1 MPINLQTTAY
11 NLIYLLSSKDYP
23 GLIKV
28 GKTTVDAYSAESL
41 EPNNERLVDAVR
53 KRYASLG
60 TVAAD
65 GLKYEYSEVAWFRD
79 QQGLEYRFDDH
90 AVHEVL
96 EHSHYERVP
105 ITSFWGEAGEWFRI
119 DVETGI
125 KAIQAVKQ
133 GQDVI
138 DGPVVEK
145 KEKVIIRFREEQERA
160 ISETIS
166 SFCSREKKL
175 WNAKM
180 RFGKTLCA
188 HELIRRA
195 GYGRT
200 LILTH
205 RPAVRQGWFEDYHKI
220 TFENHQY
227 GSKDGGKNAKLDE
240 KDFKGKDFETLEK
253 DYTQKGIRYIYFASM
268 QDLRGSKD
276 AQTAKDKGIDKNSEV
291 FSTPWD
297 LIILDEAHEGTQT
310 ALGKNV
316 ISELIKDKS
325 PKLLYLSGTP
335 FNILSQFE
343 DDEIYTWDYVME
355 QEAKEKW
362 PLEHPN
368 ERNPYE
374 GLAKLSVFAY
384 NLGDVFEINN
394 YTRSEDDYFNF
405 AELFRV
411 WTGSKQKDNAEMPAG
426 ANKGDFVHKDDV
438 LKFLDM
444 LCDSTK
450 ESFYPYSNVEF
461 CQALSH
467 TLWMVPGVAQ
477 ADALKKMI
485 DAHKLHTE
493 LGYEVISVAGEGS
506 KLELKDEDDS
516 AGIEKIEKDALSK
529 VQTAVKKFPKTI
541 TLSCGRL
548 TTGVSVPEWTGVFML
563 SGGYSTSAANYMQT
577 IFRGQTPY
585 KNGAIKTNCYAFDF
599 APDRTLTV
607 IDEWIESTPGNNG
620 PREKGPKIESTLKF
634 LSVISMA
641 GGKEEPFSATGFI
654 KSVNKAL
661 ADFVVSHGFKGRKL
675 TKDFSSWTVDDYK
688 LIAEI
693 GRVLGNEKGVKIGAN
708 GEVVVAKGG
717 MTGDTT
723 KPKGAK
729 GGKKKG
735 GKKETSGI
743 GGKKQNEESD
753 KRRRA
758 QNILDQIYVR
768 LPLLLFGAVDNAEGL
783 TIDELLDNAV
793 IDNESWKEFMPQKF
807 TKAMMRQIAHLIRV
821 DALIASTSMTIKTAK
836 EADNLSVE
844 ERAKVIAGLLATFHF
859 PDKETIL
866 TPWRVV
872 NMHLSQTIGGYDFYN
887 ENHSVLLEDPRYV
900 EIPNVT
906 SEIFW
911 DENTKLLEINS
922 KSGVYPL
929 CLAYSLYRIQCEMSS
944 EELTPLVRERIWE
957 HVLRNNIFVICKTE
971 MAKKI
976 TNRVLRGYKDIPTH
990 CKVYKN
996 LVPIIKGDEGEKK
1009 KQKLIE
1015 ELTSTTYWK
1024 IGNGNKDMKFNA
1036 IVGNPPYQIAQG
1048 TEKCNNN
1055 SAIAGAIYH
1064 YFISAACKLNPN
1076 YISMITPSRWMT
1088 KNARGISDEW
1098 VNTMLHCDNFVEM
1111 HDYIDASKCF
1121 NGVEIK
1127 GGVNFF
1133 LYAPNHKDKCKYV
1146 LYDGEGVSQV
1156 MTKLDSFGA
1165 GIVIRDLQAI
1175 DILSKVKS
1183 VEGEEYYKT
1192 KSFSSIVGSSKLFTD
1207 CAKGLLTSN
1216 WNDFSMEKTDTHTIK
1231 YYLNK
1236 SKIPSGYAWI
1246 QVTDIPR
1253 NSSFINIHK
1262 VYIPQVGG
1270 SGTDQMILGRPFYGE
1285 PGSVCS
1291 ETYIC
1296 IAGSGELSEEECNNI
1311 MSYIK
1316 TRFFR
1321 YLISVKKKTHH
1332 AEKQVYEFVP
1342 LQDWSKPWTD
1352 EELYAKYDLSKEEI
1366 DYIEAKIK
1374 LMD

>member
-227 GSKDGGKNAKLDE
+227 GSKDGSKYAKLDE

-276 AQTAKDKGIDKNSEV
+276 AQTDKDKGIDKNSEV

-394 YTRSEDDYFNF
+394 YTRSEDDFFNF

-411 WTGSKQKDNAEMPAG
+411 WTGSKQKDKAEIPTG

-444 LCDSTK
+444 LCDNTK
-450 ESFYPYSNVEF
+450 ESFYPYSNAEF

-477 ADALKKMI
+477 ADALKRMI
-485 DAHKLHTE
+485 DNHRIHTE

-516 AGIEKIEKDALSK
+516 VGIENIEKDALRK

-607 IDEWIESTPGNNG
+607 IDEWIESQPGNKG
-620 PREKGPKIESTLKF
+620 THEKGPKIESTLKF

-641 GGKEEPFSATGFI
+641 GGKEEPFSAKGFI

-675 TKDFSSWTVDDYK
+675 TKDFSSWTTEDYN
-688 LIAEI
+688 LIAAI
-693 GRVLGNEKGVKIGAN
+693 GKVLGNDKGVKIGAN

-717 MTGDTT
+717 MTGETS

-735 GKKETSGI
+735 PKKGPAGI

-768 LPLLLFGAVDNAEGL
+768 LPLLLFGAVEDAEGL

-793 IDNESWKEFMPQKF
+793 IDDESWKEFMPQKF

-836 EADNLSVE
+836 DADMLPVE

-872 NMHLSQTIGGYDFYN
+872 NMHLSHTIGGYDFFN
-887 ENHSVLLEDPRYV
+887 DEHSALLEDPRYV
-900 EIPNVT
+900 EVPEVT
-906 SEIFW
+906 SNIFW
-911 DENTKLLEINS
+911 DENTRLLEINS

-929 CLAYSLYRIQCEMSS
+929 YLAYSLYRIQCEMSS
-944 EELTPLVRERIWE
+944 VPLTPELREKIWE
-957 HVLRNNIFVICKTE
+957 HVLNDNIFVICKTE

-976 TNRVLRGYKDIPTH
+976 TNRVLRGYKDISTH
-990 CKVYKN
+990 CEVYKN
-996 LVPIIKGDEGEKK
+996 LISIMKEEDSARKK
-1009 KQKLIE
+1009 RKLIE
-1015 ELTSTTYWK
+1015 DITSSKYWQ
-1024 IGNGNKDMKFNA
+1024 IGNEIGDMKFNA
-1036 IVGNPPYQIAQG
+1036 IVGNPP
-1048 TEKCNNN
+1048 K
-1055 SAIAGAIYH
+1055 
-1064 YFISAACKLNPN
+1064 
-1076 YISMITPSRWMT
+1076 
-1088 KNARGISDEW
+1088 
-1098 VNTMLHCDNFVEM
+1098 
-1111 HDYIDASKCF
+1111 
-1121 NGVEIK
+1121 
-1127 GGVNFF
+1127 
-1133 LYAPNHKDKCKYV
+1133 
-1146 LYDGEGVSQV
+1146 
-1156 MTKLDSFGA
+1156 
-1165 GIVIRDLQAI
+1165 
-1175 DILSKVKS
+1175 
-1183 VEGEEYYKT
+1183 
-1192 KSFSSIVGSSKLFTD
+1192 
-1207 CAKGLLTSN
+1207 
-1216 WNDFSMEKTDTHTIK
+1216 
-1231 YYLNK
+1231 
-1236 SKIPSGYAWI
+1236 
-1246 QVTDIPR
+1246 
-1253 NSSFINIHK
+1253 SFINRESK
-1262 VYIPQVGG
+1262 Y
-1270 SGTDQMILGRPFYGE
+1270 S
-1285 PGSVCS
+1285 
-1291 ETYIC
+1291 
-1296 IAGSGELSEEECNNI
+1296 IAC
-1311 MSYIK
+1311 
-1316 TRFFR
+1316 
-1321 YLISVKKKTHH
+1321 
-1332 AEKQVYEFVP
+1332 
-1342 LQDWSKPWTD
+1342 
-1352 EELYAKYDLSKEEI
+1352 
-1366 DYIEAKIK
+1366 
-1374 LMD
+1374 

>member
-28 GKTTVDAYSAESL
+28 GKTTVDACNAESL
-41 EPNNERLVDAVR
+41 EPDSEPLIDAVR
-53 KRYASLG
+53 KRYAGLG
-60 TVAAD
+60 TVAVDA
-65 GLKYEYSEVAWFRD
+65 LKYEYSEVAWFRD

-90 AVHEVL
+90 TVHEVL
-96 EHSHYERVP
+96 ENSHYERVP

-119 DVETGI
+119 DVETGK

-133 GQDVI
+133 GQEVI

-145 KEKVIIRFREEQERA
+145 KEKVVIRFREEQERA
-160 ISETIS
+160 ISETIAT
-166 SFCSREKKL
+166 FETREKKL

-205 RPAVRQGWFEDYHKI
+205 RPAVRQGWFEDYHKLP
-220 TFENHQY
+220 FENYQY
-227 GSKDGGKNAKLDE
+227 GSKIGEKYPKLDE
-240 KDFKGKDFETLEK
+240 KDFKGKDFKSLED
-253 DYTQKGIRYIYFASM
+253 DYTEKGIRYIYFASM

-276 AQTAKDKGIDKNSEV
+276 AQTDKNKGIDKNSEV
-291 FSTPWD
+291 FTTPWD

-310 ALGKNV
+310 ELGKNV

-411 WTGSKQKDNAEMPAG
+411 WTGSKQKDNADIPAG
-426 ANKGDFVHKDDV
+426 VSKGDFVHKEDV

-444 LCDSTK
+444 LCDNTI
-450 ESFYPYSNVEF
+450 ESFYPYSNAEF

-477 ADALKKMI
+477 ADALKRLI
-485 DAHKLHTE
+485 DNHRIHTE

-506 KLELKDEDDS
+506 KIELKDEDDS

-607 IDEWIESTPGNNG
+607 IDEWIESQPGKKG
-620 PREKGPKIESTLKF
+620 THEKGPKIESTLKF

-641 GGKEEPFSATGFI
+641 GGKEEPFSAKGFI

-693 GRVLGNEKGVKIGAN
+693 GKVLGNEKGVKIGAN
-708 GEVVVAKGG
+708 GEVVVSKGG

-783 TIDELLDNAV
+783 TIDDLLDNTV

-866 TPWRVV
+866 TPWKVV

-929 CLAYSLYRIQCEMSS
+929 YLAYSLYRIQCEMSS
-944 EELTPLVRERIWE
+944 EELTPLVRERIWKHILGE
-957 HVLRNNIFVICKTE
+957 NIFVICKTE

-976 TNRVLRGYKDIPTH
+976 TNRVLRGYREIPTH
-990 CKVYKN
+990 CEVYKN
-996 LVPIIKGDEGEKK
+996 LVPTIKDDEGEKK
-1009 KQKLIE
+1009 KRKLIE
-1015 ELTSTTYWK
+1015 DLTSTTYWQ
-1024 IGNGNKDMKFNA
+1024 IGNGKKDMKFNA
-1036 IVGNPPYQIAQG
+1036 IVSNPPYQESFS
-1048 TEKCNNN
+1048 TT
-1055 SAIAGAIYH
+1055 SAYAGAIYQH
-1064 YFISAACKLNPN
+1064 FIQLARMLDPT

-1088 KNARGISDEW
+1088 KDGQGIKDEW
-1098 VNTMLHCDNFVEM
+1098 VDDMINSNHISQIT
-1111 HDYIDASKCF
+1111 DYLDASECF
-1121 NGVEIK
+1121 PGVDIK
-1127 GGVNFF
+1127 GGVNYF
-1133 LYAPNHKDKCKYV
+1133 LYQPAYKGICKHIIC
-1146 LYDGEGVSQV
+1146 DRGN
-1156 MTKLDSFGA
+1156 MKTKSGFLNASGI
-1165 GIVIRDLQAI
+1165 GIVIRDTYAEGIINKITAVEGEYIQSKAFSSFVGPRDFFTAKI
-1175 DILSKVKS
+1175 GGVSILGTNWNGYSKVKDD
-1183 VEGEEYYKT
+1183 V
-1192 KSFSSIVGSSKLFTD
+1192 
-1207 CAKGLLTSN
+1207 
-1216 WNDFSMEKTDTHTIK
+1216 HPIK
-1231 YYLNK
+1231 CYLNK
-1236 SKIPSGYAWI
+1236 KMDSTGEGWI
-1246 QVTDIPR
+1246 SNGDIPKNR
-1253 NSSFINIHK
+1253 HVADYHKIFIPK
-1262 VYIPQVGG
+1262 AGG
-1270 SGTDQMILGRPFYGE
+1270 SGNDPIVLGQPIYGE

-1291 ETYIC
+1291 VTYLVIGFDNQ
-1296 IAGSGELSEEECNNI
+1296 IASAREAENI
-1311 MSYIK
+1311 ITYIK

-1321 YLISVKKKTHH
+1321 YLVSIKKRT
-1332 AEKQVYEFVP
+1332 QDNPRDVFQFVP

-1352 EELYAKYDLSKEEI
+1352 AELYDKYGLTKEEI
-1366 DYIEAKIK
+1366 EYIESKIK
-1374 LMD
+1374 VME